1 MKDVFI
7 NIKLSL
13 KDAKKLKDLV
23 PEVSESIDRY
33 YVFKRIYDKTVFDL
47 CNYMKFLSIHDF
59 REHMSKLRTV
69 NYTIDSFFDNPSK
82 YSDLKK
88 YYSQQHAMEFNKLA
102 CSIYDLFNSILRADE
117 KIFNDKY
124 VESFSRDCLLLLN
137 RLDNIIKE

>member
-33 YVFKRIYDKTVFDL
+33 YEFKRIYDKTVFDL

-59 REHMSKLRTV
+59 REHESKLHTV
-69 NYTIDSFFDNPSK
+69 IYTIDSFFDDDSN
-82 YSDLKK
+82 YSDLKN
-88 YYSQQHAMEFNKLA
+88 YYGQQHAMELNKLA
-102 CSIYDLFNSILRADE
+102 CSIYNLFDGILGADAN
-117 KIFNDKY
+117 IFNDKD
-124 VESFSRDCLLLLN
+124 VEEFNGDCLSLRN
-137 RLDNIIKE
+137 RLNNIIKE